1 LNSEFVFGDIVSDKK
16 RYFLK
21 LDNRKYS
28 IHFTDFEKIKGM
40 SKGGGMIFIY
50 SKDLANFMEF
60 DGYVYPGTICKI
72 GDGKSKEHSS

>member
-1 LNSEFVFGDIVSDKK
+1 MNSEFVFGDIVFDKK
-16 RYFLK
+16 RYFLE

-28 IHFTDFEKIKGM
+28 IHFTDFEKIKDM
-40 SKGGGMIFIY
+40 SKAGGMIFIY

-72 GDGKSKEHSS
+72 GDGESKEHSS